1 MFKFLPPPKGLWHIG
16 EQCGVDCYMDMDSYI
31 YGESTDKF
39 FEVDMLE
46 FPTYQYSMFNGLPVS
61 HARKWIEENK
71 KKLL

>member
-1 MFKFLPPPKGLWHIG
+1 
-16 EQCGVDCYMDMDSYI
+16 MDMDSYI

-71 KKLL
+71 KKLLWET